1 MAKTLPSVD
10 VVTVGVGWT
19 GGIVA
24 AECSKAGLK
33 VVGLERGQKRG
44 TEDYLTIHDEYRYA
58 IRYDLMQNLSKETIS
73 FRNNRN
79 MKALPMR
86 QLGSFLLGEGLG
98 GSGTHWNGMSYRFLP
113 YDFQIKTM
121 TDKRYGA
128 NKLGPDYL
136 LQDWALTYDE
146 LEPYFDKFEKTSGIS
161 GDDKNP
167 FSGKR
172 SNPYPTGP
180 MKMTPMLTQ
189 FETAAKKLK
198 LSPYMVPSANLSE
211 VYKNPDG
218 ETINAC
224 QYCGFCERFG
234 CEYGAKSSAEVTVV
248 PTALKTGNFDL
259 RYNSNVVEILKKG
272 NKVTGVRYIDTISGE
287 EFIQPANAVVLTSYV
302 FNNAKLLMVSNIG
315 ERYDPATGRGT
326 LGRNYCY
333 QILPG
338 AAGFFDE
345 QYNAFMGA
353 GALGMSLDDYNG
365 DNFDHSDLDFIHGGN
380 IALTQT
386 GARPIG
392 SNPTPPDTPTW
403 GSEFKKQSIHYYTR
417 SFGIGAQ
424 GASMPHK
431 ENYLSLDS
439 TYKDAYG
446 LPLVQLTYNFT
457 DQDRAL
463 HKYISAR
470 AADIMK
476 EMGAKIVVPN
486 AEITDYNIV
495 PYQTTHNTGGTV
507 MSLKPE
513 DGVVN
518 NYLQHWNAENLFAVS
533 AGNFAHNSGY
543 NPTGTLGAL
552 AYRCAE
558 GVVKY
563 SKSGGSLV

>member
-1 MAKTLPSVD
+1 MATTLPSVD

-44 TEDYLTIHDEYRYA
+44 TEDFMSIHDEYRYA

-98 GSGTHWNGMSYRFLP
+98 GSGTHWNGMTYRFLP
-113 YDFQIKTM
+113 YDFQIKTL
-121 TDKRYGA
+121 TDKRYGP

-136 LQDWALTYDE
+136 IQDWALTYDE
-146 LEPYFDKFEKTSGIS
+146 LEPYFDKFEKTAGIS
-161 GDDKNP
+161 GDGKNP

-172 SNPYPTGP
+172 SSPYPTGP
-180 MKMTPMLTQ
+180 MKMTPMLEQ
-189 FETAAKKLK
+189 FEKATKKLK
-198 LSPYMVPSANLSE
+198 LSPYMVPSANVSE

-248 PTALKTGNFDL
+248 PTALRTGNFDL
-259 RYNSNVVEILKKG
+259 RYNSNVVEILKQG

-287 EFIQPANAVVLTSYV
+287 EFIQPANVVVLTSYV

-315 ERYDPATGRGT
+315 ERYDPATGKGT

-345 QYNAFMGA
+345 QFNTFMGA
-353 GALGMSLDDYNG
+353 GSLGVSVDDYNG

-403 GSEFKKQSIHYYTR
+403 GPEFKKQSIHYYTR

-446 LPLVQLTYNFT
+446 LPLIQLTYNFT

-463 HKYISAR
+463 HKFISAR

-476 EMGAKIVVPN
+476 EMGAKTVVPN

-507 MSLKPE
+507 MSVKPE

-518 NYLQHWNAENLFAVS
+518 NYLQHWGVENLFAVS

>member
-1 MAKTLPSVD
+1 MVTTLPSVD

-44 TEDYLTIHDEYRYA
+44 TEDYLNVHDEYRYA
-58 IRYDLMQNLSKETIS
+58 IRYDIMQNLSKETVS
-73 FRNNRN
+73 FRNNSKMR
-79 MKALPMR
+79 ALPMR

-113 YDFQIKTM
+113 YDFQIKTL
-121 TDKRYGA
+121 TDERYGP
-128 NKLGPDYL
+128 NKLDPDYL
-136 LQDWALTYDE
+136 LQDWALTYDQ
-146 LEPYFDKFEKTSGIS
+146 LEPYFDKFEKTAGIS
-161 GDDKNP
+161 GEDKNP
-167 FSGKR
+167 FAGKR
-172 SNPYPTGP
+172 ANPFPTPP
-180 MKMTPMLTQ
+180 MKMTPMLEQ
-189 FETAAKKLK
+189 FEKAAKNLK
-198 LSPYMVPSANLSE
+198 LSPYMVPSANVSE

-234 CEYGAKSSAEVTVV
+234 CEYGAKSSAEITVV

-259 RYNSNVVEILKKG
+259 RFNSNVVEILKQG
-272 NKVTGVRYIDTISGE
+272 NKVTGVKYIDTISGE
-287 EFIQPANAVVLTSYV
+287 EFIQPANVVVLTSYV
-302 FNNAKLLMVSNIG
+302 FNNAKLLMISNIG
-315 ERYDPATGRGT
+315 QPYDPTTGKGT

-345 QYNAFMGA
+345 QYNTFMGA
-353 GALGMSLDDYNG
+353 GSLGMTVDDYNG
-365 DNFDHSDLDFIHGGN
+365 DNFDHSELDFIHGGN

-386 GARPIG
+386 GTRPIG

-403 GSEFKKQSIHYYTR
+403 GPEFKKQSIHYYTR

-431 ENYLSLDS
+431 ENYMSLD
-439 TYKDAYG
+439 TVYKDAYG
-446 LPLVQLTYNFT
+446 LPLMQLTYNFT

-463 HKYISAR
+463 HKFISAR

-476 EMGAKIVVPN
+476 EMGAKTIVPS

-507 MSLKPE
+507 MSSTPE
-513 DGVVN
+513 NGVVN
-518 NYLQHWNAENLFAVS
+518 NYLQHWDVENLFAVS

-558 GVVKY
+558 GIINY

>member
-24 AECSKAGLK
+24 AECAKAGLK

-44 TEDYLTIHDEYRYA
+44 TEDYLNVHDEYRYA
-58 IRYDLMQNLSKETIS
+58 IRYDLMQNLSKETVT
-73 FRNNRN
+73 FRNDRN

-98 GSGTHWNGMSYRFLP
+98 GSGTHWNGMTYRFLP
-113 YDFQIKTM
+113 YDFQIKTL
-121 TDKRYGA
+121 TDKRYGP

-136 LQDWALTYDE
+136 IQDWGLTYDQ
-146 LEPYFDKFEKTSGIS
+146 LEPYMDKFEKTAGIS
-161 GDDKNP
+161 GDDKNT

-180 MKMTPMLTQ
+180 MKKTPMLMQ
-189 FETAAKKLK
+189 FEKAAQDLK
-198 LSPYMVPSANLSE
+198 LTPYMVPSANVSE

-234 CEYGAKSSAEVTVV
+234 CEYGAKSSAEITVV

-259 RYNSNVVEILKKG
+259 RYNSNVVEILKQG
-272 NKVTGVRYIDTISGE
+272 NKVTGVRYIDTVSGE

-302 FNNAKLLMVSNIG
+302 FNNAKLLMVSDIG
-315 ERYDPATGRGT
+315 ERYDPTTGKGT

-338 AAGFFDE
+338 AAGFFEE
-345 QYNAFMGA
+345 QYNTFMGA
-353 GALGMSLDDYNG
+353 GSLGMCVDDYNG
-365 DNFDHSDLDFIHGGN
+365 DNFDHSELDFIHGGN

-386 GARPIG
+386 GTRPIG

-403 GSEFKKQSIHYYTR
+403 GPEFKKQSIHYYTR

-431 ENYLSLDS
+431 QNYLTLDP

-446 LPLVQLTYNFT
+446 LPLMQLTYNFT

-463 HKYISAR
+463 HKFISAR
-470 AADIMK
+470 AADLMK
-476 EMGAKIVVPN
+476 QMGAKTIVPN

-507 MSLKPE
+507 MSLTPE
-513 DGVVN
+513 QGVVN
-518 NYLQHWNAENLFAVS
+518 NYLQHWDVDNLFAVS

-558 GVVKY
+558 GVIKY
-563 SKSGGSLV
+563 SQSGGSLV

>member
-1 MAKTLPSVD
+1 MVTTLPSVD

-44 TEDYLTIHDEYRYA
+44 TEDFLNIHDEYRYA
-58 IRYDLMQNLSKETIS
+58 IRYDLMQNLSKETVS
-73 FRNNRN
+73 FRNNRK
-79 MKALPMR
+79 MQALPMR

-98 GSGTHWNGMSYRFLP
+98 GSGTHWNGMTYRFLP

-121 TDKRYGA
+121 TDERYGA

-136 LQDWALTYDE
+136 IQDWALNYDQ
-146 LEPYFDKFEKTSGIS
+146 LEPYFDKFEKTTGIS

-167 FSGKR
+167 FAGKR
-172 SNPYPTGP
+172 SSAYPTPP
-180 MKMTPMLTQ
+180 MKMTPMLQQ
-189 FETAAKKLK
+189 FEKATKNLK
-198 LSPYMVPSANLSE
+198 LSPYMVPSANISE

-234 CEYGAKSSAEVTVV
+234 CEYGAKSSAEITVI

-259 RYNSNVVEILKKG
+259 RYNSNVVEILKQG
-272 NKVTGVRYIDTISGE
+272 NKATGVRYIDTISGE
-287 EFIQPANAVVLTSYV
+287 EFIQPANIVVLTSYV

-315 ERYDPATGRGT
+315 QLYDPTTGKGT

-338 AAGFFDE
+338 ATGFFDE
-345 QYNAFMGA
+345 QYNTFMGA
-353 GALGMSLDDYNG
+353 GSLGMSIDDYNG
-365 DNFDHSDLDFIHGGN
+365 DNFDHSKLDFIHGGN

-403 GSEFKKQSIHYYTR
+403 GPEFKKQSIHYYTR

-431 ENYLSLDS
+431 ENFLSLDS
-439 TYKDAYG
+439 NYKDAYG
-446 LPLVQLTYNFT
+446 LPLLQLTYNFT

-463 HKYISAR
+463 HKFVSAR

-476 EMGAKIVVPN
+476 EMGAKTIVPN

-507 MSLKPE
+507 MSTTPDK
-513 DGVVN
+513 GVVN
-518 NYLQHWNAENLFAVS
+518 NYLQHWDVENLFALS
-533 AGNFAHNSGY
+533 SGSFAHNSGY

-558 GVVKY
+558 GIVKY

>member
-44 TEDYLTIHDEYRYA
+44 TEDYMTIHDEYRYA
-58 IRYDLMQNLSKETIS
+58 IRYDIMQNLSKETVS

-98 GSGTHWNGMSYRFLP
+98 GSGTHWNGMTYRFLP
-113 YDFQIKTM
+113 YDFQIKTL
-121 TDKRYGA
+121 TDKRYGPK
-128 NKLGPDYL
+128 KLGPDYL
-136 LQDWALTYDE
+136 LQDWGLTYDE
-146 LEPYFDKFEKTSGIS
+146 LEPYFDKFEKTAGIS

-180 MKMTPMLTQ
+180 MKMTPMLAQ
-189 FETAAKKLK
+189 FEQAAKKLK

-248 PTALKTGNFDL
+248 PTALKTNNFDL
-259 RYNSNVVEILKKG
+259 RYNSNVVEILKNG

-315 ERYDPATGRGT
+315 ERYDPATGKGT

-345 QYNAFMGA
+345 QYNTFMGA
-353 GALGMSLDDYNG
+353 GSLGVSLDDYNG

-403 GSEFKKQSIHYYTR
+403 GTEFKKQSIHYYTR

-518 NYLQHWNAENLFAVS
+518 NYLQHWQVENLFAVS

>member
-345 QYNAFMGA
+345 QYNTFMGA